1 MSTCIRTVWVKMLPI
16 KIVDMLRILS
26 YGLPDPGHR
35 VLTAHNGMSKKLRN
49 GQKGPERP
57 YGFHI
62 RPNLASSVFI
72 DRVHDGIHCSDRR
85 NSRNS

>member
-1 MSTCIRTVWVKMLPI
+1 
-16 KIVDMLRILS
+16 MLRILS

-57 YGFHI
+57 YGY
-62 RPNLASSVFI
+62 RSRLAPYAF
-72 DRVHDGIHCSDRR
+72 DRGYGALVEGPVRLISAPFD
-85 NSRNS
+85 

>member
-1 MSTCIRTVWVKMLPI
+1 MTLI

-57 YGFHI
+57 YGFCI
-62 RPNLASSVFI
+62 RPVPYSLIGDMGLLDHCIWFI
-72 DRVHDGIHCSDRR
+72 LVSFD
-85 NSRNS
+85 